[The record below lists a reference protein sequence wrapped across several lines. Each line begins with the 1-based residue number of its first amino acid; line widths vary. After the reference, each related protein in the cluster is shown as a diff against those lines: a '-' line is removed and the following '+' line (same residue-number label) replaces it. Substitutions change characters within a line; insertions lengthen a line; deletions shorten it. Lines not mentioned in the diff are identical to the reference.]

1 MDNFG
6 RGKWFYIHPTEQGGG
21 KQGEMEVVCL
31 SQIYQVALCCLLHHD
46 LRQYCAPYNGC
57 NAVIYSHTKESAIF
71 VHEMGSVSAGE
82 NLGHSCIVCQLMKQ
96 NCYSGGICACANSL

>member
-1 MDNFG
+1 M
-6 RGKWFYIHPTEQGGG
+6 

-31 SQIYQVALCCLLHHD
+31 SQTYQVALCCLLHHD

-57 NAVIYSHTKESAIF
+57 NAIIIILAWGKESAIF

-82 NLGHSCIVCQLMKQ
+82 NLGHSCIVC
-96 NCYSGGICACANSL
+96 

>member
-1 MDNFG
+1 MQECKRDLLDNLG

-21 KQGEMEVVCL
+21 EEVKQGEMEVVCL
-31 SQIYQVALCCLLHHD
+31 SQTYQVALCCLLHHD

-57 NAVIYSHTKESAIF
+57 NAVVYYCSESATF

-82 NLGHSCIVCQLMKQ
+82 NLGHSCIVC
-96 NCYSGGICACANSL
+96 

>member
-1 MDNFG
+1 MQECKRDLLDNLG
-6 RGKWFYIHPTEQGGG
+6 RGKWFYRHPTGEEV

-31 SQIYQVALCCLLHHD
+31 SQTYQVALCCLLHHD

-57 NAVIYSHTKESAIF
+57 NAVIVLILAWGKESATF

-82 NLGHSCIVCQLMKQ
+82 NLGHSCIVC
-96 NCYSGGICACANSL
+96 